1 MHPRLAALLEH
12 ADQTRAELLDYL
24 ASIPSDRFVAPCADG
39 AWSPAQHA
47 AHLHLVESSSLRA
60 LFRAFRTARANGLG
74 EETETSSLVGVLDG
88 TDLVAGTKKLQAPE
102 FTQPSDLPDFA
113 TVRARL
119 DESRAGL
126 KTWAAEAD
134 GFALAQVTFPHPA
147 LGVLNLY
154 EWVAMIDGHERR
166 HLRQMQSALG
176 GEAQ

>member
-1 MHPRLAALLEH
+1 MHPRLADLLAH
-12 ADQTRAELLDYL
+12 ADQTRAELLAYL
-24 ASIPSDRFVAPCADG
+24 ASIPSDVFVAPSADG

-74 EETETSSLVGVLDG
+74 EETETSSLVGALDG
-88 TDLVAGTKKLQAPE
+88 TDLVAGTKKLQAPD
-102 FTQPSDLPDFA
+102 FTQPGDLPDFP

-166 HLRQMQSALG
+166 HLRQMQAQLG
-176 GEAQ
+176 ERAQ